1 MKYSKFI
8 IYFLINLLSFSA
20 CANEVLATL
29 SGGENITKADLE
41 KYVSSRIDLGGTFK
55 NSYSIENS
63 LNAMIMTRV
72 LVMEGMARSMPRLEK
87 NASDEKYDDK
97 YGFAVFRSMSVPCFP
112 LKDKEAEK
120 KYYED
125 NPEIFRANSSVR
137 LYRYML
143 PASQQIDAVDA
154 NTKLTE
160 WAKTWSAKKITLDQI
175 GVEAARHYNLENQGD
190 IGWIQLSDEIELMRA
205 VDSAKVGELVG
216 PVTEGDFVYL
226 FYVADKHPRR
236 QLRWNEVEGDI
247 SKMAVSSCIR
257 KNSEDIKNQLYKKYS
272 VVVHKENIKKLSSE
286 IQSGR

>member
-1 MKYSKFI
+1 MKYFKFTI
-8 IYFLINLLSFSA
+8 LLLINLLSLSA
-20 CANEVLATL
+20 GANEILATL
-29 SGGENITKADLE
+29 SDSENITKTDLE

-72 LVMEGMARSMPRLEK
+72 LVMEGVARSMPRLGE
-87 NASDEKYDDK
+87 NTADEKYDDK
-97 YGFAVFRSMSVPCFP
+97 YGFAVFRSMSVPCLP

-125 NPEIFRANSSVR
+125 NPEIFKANSSVR

-143 PASQQIDAVDA
+143 PASRQIDAVDA

-160 WAKTWSAKKITLDQI
+160 WAKAWSAKKITLDQI
-175 GVEAARHYNLENQGD
+175 GAEAARHYNLENQGD
-190 IGWIQLSDEIELMRA
+190 IGWVQLSDEIELMRA

-216 PVTEGDFVYL
+216 PVTEGDFIYL
-226 FYVADKHPRR
+226 FYVADKHPQR
-236 QLRWNEVEGDI
+236 QLRWSEVEGQV

-257 KNSEDIKNQLYKKYS
+257 KNSENIKNQLYKKYN
-272 VVVHKENIKKLSSE
+272 VIVHKENIKKVFSE
-286 IQSGR
+286 IQGN

>member
-1 MKYSKFI
+1 MKYFKFTI
-8 IYFLINLLSFSA
+8 LLLINLLSLSA
-20 CANEVLATL
+20 GANEILATL
-29 SGGENITKADLE
+29 SDGENITKTDLE

-72 LVMEGMARSMPRLEK
+72 LVMEGVARSMPRLGE
-87 NASDEKYDDK
+87 NTADEKYDDK
-97 YGFAVFRSMSVPCFP
+97 YGFAVFRSMSVPCLP

-125 NPEIFRANSSVR
+125 NPEIFKANSSVR

-143 PASQQIDAVDA
+143 PASRQIDAVDA

-160 WAKTWSAKKITLDQI
+160 WAKVWSAKKITLDQI
-175 GVEAARHYNLENQGD
+175 GAEAARHYNLENQGD
-190 IGWIQLSDEIELMRA
+190 IGWVQLSDEIELMRA

-216 PVTEGDFVYL
+216 PVTEGDFIYL
-226 FYVADKHPRR
+226 FYVADKHPQR
-236 QLRWNEVEGDI
+236 QLRWSEVEGQV

-257 KNSEDIKNQLYKKYS
+257 KNSENIKNQLYKKYN
-272 VVVHKENIKKLSSE
+272 VIVHKENIKKVFSE
-286 IQSGR
+286 IQGN